1 MEQVVRIREVYS
13 DGTALAVHIRQS
25 ACSGDCHKC
34 SGCGAAQETM
44 LLRVDNPIGAA
55 PGDLVTITGETAPV
69 LKAAAVLYL
78 APLALFFLGYLA
90 AALLGHSGA
99 LWGGIAFILSICLI
113 FAYDRRVAKQNTI
126 LYTVTAFA
134 GENRKKTEEKGDH
147 NG

>member
-1 MEQVVRIREVYS
+1 MEQVVRIREVYP
-13 DGTALAVHIRQS
+13 DGTALAVHRRQS

-44 LLRVDNPIGAA
+44 LLRVDNPIGAV

-78 APLALFFLGYLA
+78 APLALFFLGYLV
-90 AALLGHSGA
+90 AALLGQSGA
-99 LWGGIAFILSICLI
+99 LWGGIAFGLSICLI
-113 FAYDRRVAKQNTI
+113 LAYDRRMAKQNPR
-126 LYTVTAFA
+126 LYTATAFA
-134 GENRKKTEEKGDH
+134 GKNLPKTKEKGDH

>member
-1 MEQVVRIREVYS
+1 MEQVVRIREVYP
-13 DGTALAVHIRQS
+13 DGTALAVHRRQS
-25 ACSGDCHKC
+25 ACSGDCHQC

-69 LKAAAVLYL
+69 LRAAAV
-78 APLALFFLGYLA
+78 
-90 AALLGHSGA
+90 LGHSGA
-99 LWGGIAFILSICLI
+99 LWGGAAVILSICLN
-113 FAYDRRVAKQNTI
+113 FAYDRRVAKPKTI

-134 GENRKKTEEKGDH
+134 GENRKKTEEKGDQ

>member
-1 MEQVVRIREVYS
+1 MEQVVRIREVYA

-34 SGCGAAQETM
+34 SGCGTAQQTL

-55 PGDLVTITGETAPV
+55 PGDLVTITGQTASV

-78 APLALFFLGYLA
+78 LPLGLFFLGYLTA
-90 AALLGHSGA
+90 FVLGYSGA
-99 LWGGIAFILSICLI
+99 LWGGIAFGLSICLI
-113 FAYDRRVAKQNTI
+113 FAYDRRMAKQKTI

>member
-1 MEQVVRIREVYS
+1 MEQVVKIREVYP

-44 LLRVDNPIGAA
+44 LLRVDNPIGAE
-55 PGDLVTITGETAPV
+55 PGDLVTITGQTAPV

-90 AALLGHSGA
+90 AAALGHSGA
-99 LWGGIAFILSICLI
+99 LWGGIAFGLSICLI
-113 FAYDRRVAKQNTI
+113 FAYDRRMAKKQTV
-126 LYTVTAFA
+126 LYTATAFA
-134 GENRKKTEEKGDH
+134 GNHLPKTEKKGDH

>member
-1 MEQVVRIREVYS
+1 MEQVVRIREVYA
-13 DGTALAVHIRQS
+13 DGTALAVHRRQS

-34 SGCGAAQETM
+34 SGCGAAQQTL

-55 PGDLVTITGETAPV
+55 PGDLVTITGQTASV

-78 APLALFFLGYLA
+78 LPLGLFFLGYLA

-99 LWGGIAFILSICLI
+99 LWGGIAFSISICLI
-113 FAYDRRVAKQNTI
+113 LVYDRRIAKKQTV
-126 LYTVTAFA
+126 LYTATAFA
-134 GENRKKTEEKGDH
+134 EKHLPKTEEKGDY